1 LLFTRQNKSVKVS
14 NQFIWF
20 EKWVLRR
27 QTIEQLSIESKYSVR
42 TLTTR
47 FHQYLSKPPVL
58 SFYPSESLY
67 LLVDGTYFHK
77 DICLIVYRDSQIKFT
92 QLYRISDGEYY
103 VEIKEDLEN
112 LLQLGVKIKSITCDG
127 HKATLKAIKHTC
139 KEVIV
144 QRCLVHIQREC
155 RLWLTTHPKSNEGL
169 TLLQIVHQLHLI
181 ENQAQ
186 YQDWLKQL
194 LDWYELNEKYVNE
207 KSMSML
213 SNRFWYK
220 HKMVRKAFIHI
231 KNALPNMFNYLQDDK
246 IPKSTNGLESF
257 FGHLKN
263 HVLLHRGLTKNHRKN
278 FIKWYLYF
286 RNLG

>member
-1 LLFTRQNKSVKVS
+1 LFTRQNKSVKVN

-20 EKWVLRR
+20 EKWVLYR
-27 QTIEQLSIESKYSVR
+27 QTIEQLSRESRYSIR
-42 TLTTR
+42 TLKTL

-58 SFYPSESLY
+58 GFYPNEYLY
-67 LLVDGTYFHK
+67 LLVDGTYFSK

-92 QLYRISDGEYY
+92 QLYRISDGEHY

-112 LLQLGVKIKSITCDG
+112 LLQIGVQIKSITCDG
-127 HKATLKAIKHTC
+127 HKAILKAIKHSC

-155 RLWLTTHPKSNEGL
+155 KLWLTTHPKTVEGL
-169 TLLQIVHQLHLI
+169 SLLQIVHQLHLI
-181 ENQAQ
+181 ENQEQ
-186 YQDWLKQL
+186 YQHWLKQFY
-194 LDWYELNEKYVNE
+194 DWYELYKKYVNE
-207 KSMSML
+207 KSISTL

-263 HVLLHRGLTKNHRKN
+263 HVLLHRGLTKTHRKN

-286 RNLG
+286 RNRE